1 MPLPLP
7 LTSNRYYGSVAAG
20 VTAAAAA
27 AGAGAGVGAG
37 AGAGVAGTARCAG
50 SSGRRGAIAAYPRHL
65 IEVLDNKVLLCKYLR
80 EHNLDTG
87 GGGGGVD
94 RGDGGGGDGGGGSG
108 GGGSGES
115 VASKEAK
122 VVTRTDI
129 TKVAPR
135 CSVPTTFV
143 SVKEMEA
150 YFYFHNKHQK
160 TASIHAPAL
169 APASPSASPP
179 MGART
184 TRGAAPAAAAAA
196 AAAAAPSPS
205 VADAGAAISS
215 SRNTAANA
223 SASVSGALEPL
234 LFLKTSMMEVRA
246 YGRSI
251 YC

>member
-1 MPLPLP
+1 M
-7 LTSNRYYGSVAAG
+7 
-20 VTAAAAA
+20 
-27 AGAGAGVGAG
+27 
-37 AGAGVAGTARCAG
+37 
-50 SSGRRGAIAAYPRHL
+50 
-65 IEVLDNKVLLCKYLR
+65 
-80 EHNLDTG
+80 DTG

-94 RGDGGGGDGGGGSG
+94 RGDGDGGGGSG
-108 GGGSGES
+108 GGGSGDS
-115 VASKEAK
+115 VASNEAK
-122 VVTRTDI
+122 VVTRPDI

-135 CSVPTTFV
+135 CSVPATFV

-184 TRGAAPAAAAAA
+184 TRGAA
-196 AAAAAPSPS
+196 AAPSPS
-205 VADAGAAISS
+205 VADAGAAVSS